1 MNYGFIMFQQFRL
14 LYLVSLSNLCSTCF
28 LLFDRLPTEMR
39 QEMRDILK
47 EYMPVGDDEEDTR
60 SSSLLPQTNGSTM
73 AQFEVETAIW
83 TQVGTG
89 HKAV

>member
-1 MNYGFIMFQQFRL
+1 MEEEKRRVEGKAGGRGGPLPLHF
-14 LYLVSLSNLCSTCF
+14 SHATANLCSTCF

-73 AQFEVETAIW
+73 AQFEVETAI
-83 TQVGTG
+83 
-89 HKAV
+89 